1 MKVISIV
8 ERQVLFVMLERKI
21 SHSFMKQIL
30 FITYYWPPSGKA
42 SLHWPLKII
51 KHLPSFGWQPSV
63 LTVDE
68 DTFSQK
74 DETFSNEISSET
86 KVVRAKS
93 IEPFNLYKKLVG
105 KGKAEQLIASETI
118 SKENKSL
125 GHRLSL
131 WIRMNLFIPDARVGW
146 YFPAVKKGMTLLKED
161 KVDAI
166 VSIGPPHTS
175 HLIGKKLSSNFNLP
189 HIPVFIDPWVD
200 ISYYRNFK
208 RSRLTLDI
216 DNHFEKSVLQ
226 KAASVIFVTDTM
238 KKDYES
244 KYPFIQTKSKLLYWG
259 YSEEDFKGLSPDHFP
274 KERGVEVIV
283 HAGNIFDYQNP
294 KQFWKTIKD
303 EIDKGRKL
311 KLVFIGT
318 VAPEI
323 KQSIT
328 VAGLDAFTEYKGFL
342 HYKEMLNEMVKAN
355 YLLVCATEPRHVP
368 GKLFEYLRAGKP
380 IIAFG
385 DGNHEVKKIL
395 TEANAGM
402 MFGYK
407 ESGEEFF
414 RIYSSFKTIEEYM
427 ERFERKLI
435 SQKLKDILDSVSTN

>member
-1 MKVISIV
+1 MKK
-8 ERQVLFVMLERKI
+8 VLFV
-21 SHSFMKQIL
+21 
-30 FITYYWPPSGKA
+30 TYYWPPSGKA
-42 SLHWPLKII
+42 SIHWPLKII

-93 IEPFNLYKKLVG
+93 IEPFDIYRKLIG
-105 KGKAEQLIASETI
+105 KSKEDQLIASETI
-118 SKENKSL
+118 SIKNKSFS
-125 GHRLSL
+125 HRLSI

-146 YFPAVKKGMTLLKED
+146 YFPAVKAGKEFLQEE

-189 HIPVFIDPWVD
+189 HFPVFIDPWVD

-216 DNHFEKSVLQ
+216 DNHLEKSVLQ

-259 YSEEDFKGLSPDHFP
+259 YSEEDFRMDDGRWKMEDG
-274 KERGVEVIV
+274 KEEVIL

-294 KQFWKTIKD
+294 KFFWQTIKKK
-303 EIDKGRKL
+303 IDNGRKI
-311 KLVFIGT
+311 KIVFIGT
-318 VAPEI
+318 VSPEI

-328 VAGLDAFTEYKGFL
+328 VAGLDPFTEYKGFL
-342 HYKEMLNEMVKAN
+342 LYKEMLNEMVKAN

-385 DGNHEVKKIL
+385 DGNEEVKSIL
-395 TEANAGM
+395 ADANAGM
-402 MFGYK
+402 MFGYN
-407 ESGEEFF
+407 ESGEKFF
-414 RIYSSFKTIEEYM
+414 GSYTSFKTNQEFVEK
-427 ERFERKLI
+427 FERRKI
-435 SQKLKDILDSVSTN
+435 SKELSSILNKIYI

>member
-1 MKVISIV
+1 MKKV
-8 ERQVLFVMLERKI
+8 
-21 SHSFMKQIL
+21 L

-42 SLHWPLKII
+42 SLHWPLKIM
-51 KHLPSFGWQPSV
+51 KLLPSFGWQPLV

-74 DETFSNEISSET
+74 DETFINEIPSEV
-86 KVVRAKS
+86 KVIRAKS
-93 IEPFNLYKKLVG
+93 FEPFNVYKKLIG
-105 KGKAEQLIASETI
+105 KSKDDQLIASETI
-118 SKENKSL
+118 STKNESL

-146 YFPAVKKGMTLLKED
+146 YFPAVKAGLSLLEKEN
-161 KVDAI
+161 VDAI
-166 VSIGPPHTS
+166 VSIGPPHTT
-175 HLIGKKLSSNFNLP
+175 HLIAKKLSSQFGLP

-208 RSRLTLDI
+208 RSKLTLSI
-216 DNHFEKSVLQ
+216 DNSLEKSVL
-226 KAASVIFVTDTM
+226 KNAASVVFVTKTM
-238 KKDYES
+238 SEDYEK
-244 KYPFIQTKSKLLYWG
+244 KYPSIKNKTHVLYWG
-259 YSEEDFKGLSPDHFP
+259 YSEEDFRMDDGRWKTEEGEL
-274 KERGVEVIV
+274 KNVKVIL

-318 VAPEI
+318 VSPEI

-328 VAGLDAFTEYKGFL
+328 NAQLNLITEYKGFL
-342 HYKEMLNEMVKAN
+342 PYKEMLKEMMKAS

-368 GKLFEYLRAGKP
+368 GKLFEYLRTGKP

-385 DGNHEVKKIL
+385 DGNDEVKKIL
-395 TEANAGM
+395 ADANAGI
-402 MFGYK
+402 MFGYN

-414 RIYSSFKTIEEYM
+414 NSSDSFKTNNDFVKN
-427 ERFERKLI
+427 FERGKIADEL
-435 SQKLKDILDSVSTN
+435 SQILNKIII